1 MNNLTTSVAGV
12 GTYLTPTPAYIKDFI
27 SHLVS
32 NCIAAPVKGREA
44 LVTAHNAMALYTLQM
59 LVFATG
65 HRAVSDP
72 FFDLGI
78 FDLQDQS
85 ALIEDKVV
93 SASHQ
98 ARIAWLP
105 PLAIAQFNNYISHL
119 RSLSRYLRHD
129 DSILADQIWAVTEPD
144 YPHPIPLFFFIRDKN
159 ENLDWLR
166 IQPSSV
172 EAMFGSAWILPLNTN
187 RHLLS
192 TWLHQKGC
200 PPEVINAQLGHI
212 EAGCSPFSGRSPLA
226 PQAIGSIVIPF
237 LEAYLKEQG
246 WVELAGLKAPSRLPI
261 CRPPI
266 NSKYLIPSAV
276 FGPQARTFERENILR
291 KDAEAI
297 LALIKDRFSAHPPK
311 IIPDKDI
318 DELQDQIVNG
328 SPDGRILIRLTL
340 FRRHLIK
347 LKRTGITVKVPGR
360 LALANKEPSYFD
372 CNSSRAASIAQSVRI
387 QFISYLASWNET
399 YPDQERRI
407 AEILIS
413 SVLFGAQSSPVFLK
427 ALATGL
433 GKCTYRIGE
442 NVIVDVA
449 SSGQSP
455 IRRWMPD
462 EVSLPLILGYW
473 KNIEDYSDAP
483 VPDKINRYLVDILH
497 LINVTQR
504 KIKSRKRMPAKEL
517 DCDLLSALFHI
528 SRAWWRFRLPG
539 AIRGYAEG
547 ENPCASVPLSNW
559 LRLLTEK
566 RGTLESPANLP
577 LKSDSYDD
585 IQPIRQLRHDS
596 NYRQAKEFWDEINK
610 ALGPQGKN
618 RSGSADARSN
628 AKKSSIESLVLELL
642 NDSAKVFP
650 PVAGLIAS
658 WLVHLCRHGTS
669 HKPKLAASSV
679 VKYGRTIGGKLI
691 SMAYDVEYLSLP
703 DLMLEEIYRNVL
715 DTASNQ
721 NRGYVAARLKEFHS
735 FLVNGYAMPDVDW
748 SEVVDDD
755 LLEAEAVDAGIV
767 TLAEY
772 TRALDNLAESAD
784 YGERDRLRYFAF
796 LFFAYRFGLRTGE
809 IERLS
814 VSDVILIDREMVVYI
829 RNSFRGET
837 KSENGIRQ
845 LPLIG
850 PLNDNEHSLIQRWL
864 LHVETFAEGD
874 ALSTLFPKLAGQR
887 DLLDRNSCV
896 RAVAELLRAATGDN
910 QIRLRHLRHTCA
922 TRLHLAMMVDEVPTG
937 TLGSI
942 YIALWND
949 VTPKKIRTILVGDSH
964 LTRRGL
970 FAVALFMGHASPD
983 VTHRH
988 YVHLADILLKEW
1000 IDKVPA
1006 TMDGKALSY
1015 AYQTTYENV
1024 RQAKSR
1030 FGKESSQAALS
1041 AHFTRQTAIP
1051 SPKLGTFT
1059 QPDDEANLPRRSQ
1072 PLPPPADIDR
1082 LLSLATM
1089 RDSIDGIADRFLT
1102 TVDIVGSVLLSA
1114 STLQERTGFTGFAI
1128 PQAKSD
1134 DYWLPSALERQE
1146 SLEKESKR
1154 VRRFL
1159 ETIGNTPLD
1168 TSEFDAASQIWQN
1181 AYHPHLKYLLINRRS
1196 ELIQLL
1202 DALKAFGIPAKDFE
1216 ALIPEVQEEDERA
1229 ILASVEQWLLSQG
1242 LLARRKKRMPN
1253 GSSKFS
1259 PYNRIG
1265 LMLRASQSHQLG
1277 YQRTLNRALFITSI
1291 WLQLSVAYATELN
1304 L

>member
-1 MNNLTTSVAGV
+1 MNNPSISIAGV
-12 GTYLTPTPAYIKDFI
+12 GTYLTPTPACIKEFVT
-27 SHLVS
+27 HLKS
-32 NCIAAPVKGREA
+32 SCIAAPTNGREA
-44 LVTAHNAMALYTLQM
+44 LVAAHNAMTLYTLQM

-78 FDLQDQS
+78 FDLHNQIV
-85 ALIEDKVV
+85 LIEDKVV
-93 SASHQ
+93 SAAHQ
-98 ARIAWLP
+98 ARISWLP
-105 PLAIAQFNNYISHL
+105 NLAITQFSNYISHL
-119 RSLSRYLRHD
+119 RSLSRYLRQHD
-129 DSILADQIWAVTEPD
+129 STFADQIWAVTEPD
-144 YPHPIPLFFFIRDKN
+144 YPHPFPLFFFMEDKN
-159 ENLDWLR
+159 DNLDWVH

-172 EAMFGSAWILPLNTN
+172 EAMLGSSWILPQNTN

-192 TWLHQKGC
+192 TWLHRNGC
-200 PPEVINAQLGHI
+200 PPEAIDAQLGHI

-226 PQAIGSIVIPF
+226 PETTGELVIPF
-237 LEAYLKEQG
+237 LDTYLKEQG
-246 WVELAGLKAPSRLPI
+246 WVDLAGLKAPSRLPI
-261 CRPPI
+261 CRPSI
-266 NSKYLIPSAV
+266 NSKYLVPSAT
-276 FGPQARTFERENILR
+276 FGPQARTLERENTLR
-291 KDAEAI
+291 KDAEAV
-297 LALIKDRFSAHPPK
+297 LALIKDRFSVHPPK
-311 IIPDKDI
+311 IIPDRDI

-347 LKRTGITVKVPGR
+347 LKRAGITVKVPGR

-372 CNSSRAASIAQSVRI
+372 CNSYRAASIAERVRN
-387 QFISYLASWNET
+387 QFISYLASQCKT
-399 YPDQERRI
+399 CPDHERRI

-427 ALATGL
+427 SIATGI

-449 SSGQSP
+449 SSAESP

-473 KNIEDYSDAP
+473 KHIENYSAAP
-483 VPDKINRYLVDILH
+483 VPDKINQYLVDILH

-504 KIKSRKRMPAKEL
+504 KIKSRKRNPAKEL

-559 LRLLTEK
+559 LRVLTEK
-566 RGTLESPANLP
+566 SGTLDSPENLP
-577 LKSDSYDD
+577 QKNVSYDD
-585 IQPIRQLRHDS
+585 IHPIRQLRHDS
-596 NYRQAKEFWDEINK
+596 NYRQAKDFWDEINK

-628 AKKSSIESLVLELL
+628 GKKSSIESLVLELL

-679 VKYGRTIGGKLI
+679 VKYGRTIGEKLI
-691 SMAYDVEYLSLP
+691 SMAYDVEFLSLP

-715 DTASNQ
+715 DTASDQ

-735 FLVNGYAMPDVDW
+735 FLVNDYAMPDVDW

-755 LLEAEAVDAGIV
+755 LLEAEVVDAGIV
-767 TLAEY
+767 TLKEY
-772 TRALDNLAESAD
+772 TIALNNLFVSKS
-784 YGERDRLRYFAF
+784 YTERDRLRYFAF

-809 IERLS
+809 IARLA
-814 VSDVILIDREMVVYI
+814 VSDVILNDGDMVVYI

-837 KSENGIRQ
+837 KSENGVRQ

-850 PLNDNEHSLIQRWL
+850 PLSDNEHLLIQRWL
-864 LHVETFAEGD
+864 LHVDTFAEGD

-887 DLLDRNSCV
+887 DLLDRNLCV
-896 RAVAELLRAATGDN
+896 RAVVELLRTATGDN

-922 TRLHLAMMVDEVPTG
+922 TRIYLAMMIDKVPAG
-937 TLGSI
+937 PLGSI
-942 YIALWND
+942 YKVLWND
-949 VTPKKIRTILVGDSH
+949 VTPKKIRKILVGDSR

-970 FAVALFMGHASPD
+970 FALALFMGHASPD

-988 YVHLADILLKEW
+988 YVHLADIILKEW
-1000 IDKVPA
+1000 IGKVPA
-1006 TMDGKALSY
+1006 AMDGKALSY
-1015 AYQTTYENV
+1015 AYQTTYDNV

-1030 FGKESSQAALS
+1030 FGNELSLTALS

-1051 SPKLGTFT
+1051 SPKLGTFI
-1059 QPDDEANLPRRSQ
+1059 QPDDEANFPRRSQ
-1072 PLPPPADIDR
+1072 SLPPPADIDR

-1089 RDSIDGIADRFLT
+1089 RDSIDGLADRFLT
-1102 TVDIVGSVLLSA
+1102 TVDVVGSVLLSA

-1128 PQAKSD
+1128 PQTKSD
-1134 DYWLPSALERQE
+1134 DYWIPNTVQRQE
-1146 SLEKESKR
+1146 SLDKESKR

-1159 ETIGNTPLD
+1159 EIIRNTPLD
-1168 TSEFDAASQIWQN
+1168 TSEFNSAIQIWQG
-1181 AYHPHLKYLLINRRS
+1181 AYHPHLNYLVINKRS
-1196 ELIQLL
+1196 ELVQLL
-1202 DALKAFGIPAKDFE
+1202 DALTKFGIPAKDFE
-1216 ALIPEVQEEDERA
+1216 ALIPEAQNEDERE
-1229 ILASVEQWLLSQG
+1229 ILASVEQWLSSQG
-1242 LLARRKKRMPN
+1242 LPVHRKKRMPHS
-1253 GSSKFS
+1253 SSKFN

-1265 LMLRASQSHQLG
+1265 LMLRASKSHQLG
-1277 YQRTLNRALFITSI
+1277 YQRTLNRALFITSV
-1291 WLQLSVAYATELN
+1291 WLQLSGTYAAELN